1 MRWEEVNEGLGGPRD
16 LSADTINDIK
26 GKWLGRLSSVQVG
39 VTTKIAVQG
48 AGEEFEG
55 VAFLS

>member
-1 MRWEEVNEGLGGPRD
+1 MRWEEVKEGLGGPRD

-26 GKWLGRLSSVQVG
+26 GKVFGRLSSVQIA
-39 VTTKIAVQG
+39 VTTKIAVQS

-55 VAFLS
+55 VTFLS

>member
-1 MRWEEVNEGLGGPRD
+1 MRWEEGNEGLRDSRD
-16 LSADTINDIK
+16 LCADTINDIK
-26 GKWLGRLSSVQVG
+26 RKVFGGLSSVQMA
-39 VTTKIAVQG
+39 VTTKIAVQS

>member
-1 MRWEEVNEGLGGPRD
+1 MRWDEVNEGLGGSRD
-16 LSADTINDIK
+16 LGADTINDIK
-26 GKWLGRLSSVQVG
+26 RKVFGRLSSVQIA
-39 VTTKIAVQG
+39 VTTKIAVQS